1 MNQEVSDMLLELPIM
16 LLKNIYST
24 GIAHDDHN
32 LGLSYLNS
40 TDWEA
45 LLKGKAQYIWPTST
59 CAN

>member
-1 MNQEVSDMLLELPIM
+1 MLLELPIM
-16 LLKNIYST
+16 LLENIYST

-45 LLKGKAQYIWPTST
+45 LLKGKAQYI
-59 CAN
+59 